1 MRSNSQSAQIR
12 TLPTAGRVRDLPLES
27 GIWQLAHDAFV
38 QEDYETALTKIRH
51 ALNTVPSH
59 EGRPVVPVPE
69 PGVPT
74 VKDGVVLCARC
85 LFQLDRYEE
94 FEVLQASAGRW
105 DLVPERMPD
114 LDVVHLAFACKQG
127 HYGRVVTE
135 ATEFIK
141 THRQDLPPVI
151 AHFLHLRGFAYSHL
165 GRPDH
170 AREDIEAAYSL
181 FKVLGEH
188 LDGSRAANL
197 MGILNLREGR
207 FSSAEQWFRR
217 ALAGHTRL
225 GMLKNM
231 GGNHL
236 NLGITSYKLG
246 DLGQAMV
253 EFEAASGLLKSVDAQ
268 VSLCRL
274 DIARGNTLRL
284 LRLPAEVKQAL
295 AQGAIREGH
304 ARALLAL
311 PTPEAQVAAL
321 KTVTTKALSV
331 RQTEE
336 LVRRLLAEPQPQK
349 PKSRT
354 NPENEALELE
364 FRDTLGTK
372 VDLYRSRKGRGRL
385 VIHFYSE
392 EELQTIYDIIVG
404 GG

>member
-1 MRSNSQSAQIR
+1 MSPRRGLGKGLEALIPVTEEAADGLRQVPVSAIEANPMQPR
-12 TLPTAGRVRDLPLES
+12 TAMDADALAELAASIEEHGLIQPLVVTQQGPERYQLIAGERRLQAARMAGLATVPVVVKDASPQEVLELALVENIQRADLNPLEEAAAFQ
-27 GIWQLAHDAFV
+27 QLV
-38 QEDYETALTKIRH
+38 
-51 ALNTVPSH
+51 
-59 EGRPVVPVPE
+59 
-69 PGVPT
+69 
-74 VKDGVVLCARC
+74 
-85 LFQLDRYEE
+85 EE
-94 FEVLQASAGRW
+94 FGLTQEQVA
-105 DLVPERMPD
+105 ER
-114 LDVVHLAFACKQG
+114 VGKS
-127 HYGRVVTE
+127 RVAVT
-135 ATEFIK
+135 
-141 THRQDLPPVI
+141 
-151 AHFLHLRGFAYSHL
+151 
-165 GRPDH
+165 
-170 AREDIEAAYSL
+170 
-181 FKVLGEH
+181 
-188 LDGSRAANL
+188 
-197 MGILNLREGR
+197 
-207 FSSAEQWFRR
+207 
-217 ALAGHTRL
+217 
-225 GMLKNM
+225 
-231 GGNHL
+231 
-236 NLGITSYKLG
+236 
-246 DLGQAMV
+246 
-253 EFEAASGLLKSVDAQ
+253 
-268 VSLCRL
+268 
-274 DIARGNTLRL
+274 NTLRL